1 MTLGLLGVEIGKSS
15 AWANGRSVVALENV
29 VSIGKFVLPHES
41 GNVQAQVE
49 LASAH
54 DSISAFRG
62 LNAAAAVVDVS
73 TDLRSAV
80 VSAETANKAVS
91 VFMRYPF
98 ITGHCINTGS

>member
-62 LNAAAAVVDVS
+62 LICPCVP
-73 TDLRSAV
+73 R
-80 VSAETANKAVS
+80 
-91 VFMRYPF
+91 RYK
-98 ITGHCINTGS
+98 IGNVEL